1 MKSQYS
7 SERSFICELAQE
19 LSRVGRRSGRRLSRV
34 GSDAAYQTAA
44 EVQDLLAESKHV
56 VVGVLRA
63 KADDLGVRIK
73 RL

>member
-7 SERSFICELAQE
+7 SERSFLGELARE

-34 GSDAAYQTAA
+34 GSDAAYQTAV
-44 EVQDLLAESKHV
+44 EVQELLTESRHL
-56 VVGVLRA
+56 VLGAIRA
-63 KADDLGVRIK
+63 KADELGVRAR